1 MVGAL
6 ILGLVAGFLARAI
19 LPGKQDMNIL
29 FTILLGLVGAL
40 VGYGIFR
47 LIGIG
52 DSDIFDLGGLVG
64 AVIGSV
70 IVLYLYERF
79 IVSRRETPRPTS
91 GV

>member
-79 IVSRRETPRPTS
+79 IASRRETPRPTTPA
-91 GV
+91 